1 MEEGMPLGV
10 FMREAFGLAKTRKEV
25 RQILHHK
32 NVLVDGKRRK
42 EQNFLVG
49 LFDVVEFSDINAYHR
64 ITINSKGKIDTIAIE
79 KSEAGLKPCRII
91 GKSLVKG
98 KVQLNLSDGRNI
110 LADKDSYKTGDTLII
125 EIPKQAIKKHL
136 KLEKK
141 SVVFLTGGKYL
152 GHVGT
157 VEGISGE
164 RLMFKTEDGQIAE
177 TKKDYAFV
185 IGEGKPALSVAKG
198 L

>member
-98 KVQLNLSDGRNI
+98 KVQLNLSDGRNM

-164 RLMFKTEDGQIAE
+164 RLMFKTKDGQIAE

>member
-98 KVQLNLSDGRNI
+98 KVQLNLSDGRNM